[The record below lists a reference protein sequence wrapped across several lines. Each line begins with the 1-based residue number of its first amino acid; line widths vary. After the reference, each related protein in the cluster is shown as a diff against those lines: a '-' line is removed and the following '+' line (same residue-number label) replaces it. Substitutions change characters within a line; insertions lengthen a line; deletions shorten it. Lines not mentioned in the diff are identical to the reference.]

1 MQTHAQRMAAKEAAE
16 RDEVTG
22 RLVALLNRTPANYA
36 AWSYQRV
43 RAFKDALEKAR
54 SLTNKPK
61 AALRSLREAE
71 ITLRQ
76 FHEGK

>member
-1 MQTHAQRMAAKEAAE
+1 MQSHAQRLAAKEVAE

-22 RLVALLNRTPANYA
+22 RLVALLNKTPAAYST
-36 AWSYQRV
+36 WSYQRV
-43 RAFKDALEKAR
+43 RAFKDAAEKAR

-71 ITLRQ
+71 MTLRQ

>member
-1 MQTHAQRMAAKEAAE
+1 MAAKEAAE

-22 RLVALLNRTPANYA
+22 RLSALLNKTPANYA
-36 AWSYQRV
+36 TWSHQRV
-43 RAFKDALEKAR
+43 RAYKDAMDKAR

-71 ITLRQ
+71 TTIRQ